1 MNTIPIIFLILP
13 FILASVVSLGQNIE
27 EYKQWYEDRKNTT
40 QNNSSNSNYNLD
52 KDYDYDYDEDYNEDY
67 DENIRSKG
75 ENDMRILTKMDEDGT
90 NEIISIID
98 ANYDDNIYDAKDK
111 NKKVEGFLFMTA
123 DEEMYAIP
131 EMSQATCNSICQELL
146 IRGYADL
153 TTYKPYE
160 EI

>member
-1 MNTIPIIFLILP
+1 MNTIPIIFLMHDD
-13 FILASVVSLGQNIE
+13 
-27 EYKQWYEDRKNTT
+27 YENTT
-40 QNNSSNSNYNLD
+40 TNNSSNNNYNPNED
-52 KDYDYDYDEDYNEDY
+52 NDYDEDY
-67 DENIRSKG
+67 DENIRPKG

-98 ANYDDNIYDAKDK
+98 ANYDDNIYDAKNK

-131 EMSQATCNSICQELL
+131 EMSQAECNNICQELL

>member
-1 MNTIPIIFLILP
+1 MNTIPIIFLMHDD
-13 FILASVVSLGQNIE
+13 
-27 EYKQWYEDRKNTT
+27 YENTT
-40 QNNSSNSNYNLD
+40 TNTSSNNDYNSD
-52 KDYDYDYDEDYNEDY
+52 ENDDYDEDY
-67 DENIRSKG
+67 DENIRPKG

-131 EMSQATCNSICQELL
+131 EMSQAACNSICQELL